1 MERDPADHDTHHTQL
16 ERSQRIWDFWSS
28 RDWFWEL
35 IERDITSIR
44 ADAVSHLGLDNGD
57 SVLDV
62 GCGPGTNFSLL
73 RETVGPDGQ
82 VLGIDYSPR
91 MIQKAEQKIDKHGWE
106 NVETIRADA
115 TRVTL
120 EQERFDGVIATS
132 TVSVMPDIRAV
143 LDIVYE
149 TLRPDARF
157 VLYDVRLVPTGPA
170 RILNPL
176 LERSYRIFGDWN
188 AEEDVLD
195 ELQAA
200 FDDVTCVR
208 TFALG
213 TNYVAVASKTC

>member
-35 IERDITSIR
+35 VERDITSLR
-44 ADAVSHLGLDNGD
+44 ADAVSHLGLDRGD

-73 RETVGPDGQ
+73 RETVGPDGL
-82 VLGIDYSPR
+82 VLGIDYSPK
-91 MIQKAEQKIDKHGWE
+91 MVQKAQQKIDIHGWE
-106 NVETIRADA
+106 DVKIIHADA
-115 TRVTL
+115 TRVSL
-120 EQERFDGVIATS
+120 EQERFDGAIATS
-132 TVSVMPDIRAV
+132 TVSVMPNIQAV
-143 LDIVYE
+143 LDTVYE
-149 TLRPDARF
+149 TLRPDTRF

-170 RILNPL
+170 RIFNPL
-176 LERSYRIFGDWN
+176 LSRSYRFFGNWN

-195 ELQAA
+195 ELRLV
-200 FDDVTCVR
+200 FDEITVVR

-213 TNYVAVASKTC
+213 TNYVVVANKTS